1 MRFAD
6 RYLQNRR
13 IAMVRRFIPP
23 GAKILDIGSVD
34 GALFRKLGP
43 VVGAGSMGIDPTLK
57 ASMLVNGA
65 ELQPGFFPTSMPAAA
80 GPFDAITMLAVL
92 EHFPEADYEL
102 LRTGCA
108 AYLRAGG
115 KLLITVPSPQVD
127 YILKWLTFFR
137 VIDGMSLEE
146 HHGYATDKTTE
157 IFPPPHFR
165 LVCHRRFQLG
175 LNNLFALERTNTPA

>member
-1 MRFAD
+1 
-6 RYLQNRR
+6 
-13 IAMVRRFIPP
+13 
-23 GAKILDIGSVD
+23 
-34 GALFRKLGP
+34 
-43 VVGAGSMGIDPTLK
+43 
-57 ASMLVNGA
+57 
-65 ELQPGFFPTSMPAAA
+65 
-80 GPFDAITMLAVL
+80 MLAVL